1 MIESLVNPEQA
12 EKKPIDS
19 FIAGFLFTIA
29 ACVLTLQIQPGSDGS
44 GFLIVAFISIAAAPF
59 LVRLFA
65 IEEKKS
71 KGNLIDRHY
80 ALIQV
85 FTFFFVGVI
94 FGSSLFFVLTQNSA
108 LFTDQIKDLC
118 LKGVIEDE
126 ICVGRTILTGNAV
139 SPFAGT
145 GDAIAGLSFEI
156 ILLNNL
162 KVLALAF
169 VFSFLLGAG
178 AIFLISWNAT
188 VIGVLI
194 GKIAQNPIAFNSVQ
208 LGENNILLN
217 YIVALPY
224 TLLRLLPHGFFE
236 FGAYFFGA
244 IAGGI
249 LSVGIIKEK
258 DPKHHFMPVFKDSLE
273 YLIIAIILLV
283 IGAAV
288 EVFI

>member
-1 MIESLVNPEQA
+1 MIESLINPKSA

-59 LVRLFA
+59 LVRIFD
-65 IEEKKS
+65 IEETKS
-71 KGNLIDRHY
+71 KGNLFDRHNV
-80 ALIQV
+80 LIQV
-85 FTFFFVGVI
+85 FSFFFVGVI

-118 LKGVIEDE
+118 LNGIIEDE
-126 ICVGRTILTGNAV
+126 ICVGKTMLTGNSV
-139 SPFAGT
+139 SPFSGT
-145 GDAIAGLSFEI
+145 GQAISGLTFEI
-156 ILLNNL
+156 ILFNNL

-169 VFSFLLGAG
+169 VFSFMLGAG

-194 GKIAQNPIAFNSVQ
+194 GKIAQNPIAFGSVSI
-208 LGENNILLN
+208 GENNILLN
-217 YIVALPY
+217 YLVALPY

-236 FGAYFFGA
+236 FGGYFFGA

-258 DPKHHFMPVFKDSLE
+258 DPKHLFLPVFKDSLE
-273 YLIIAIILLV
+273 YLIIAIVLLV
-283 IGAAV
+283 IGAGV
-288 EVFI
+288 EIMI